1 MMPDLSGRASSASMV
16 SESVLDFVLR
26 ARDSSVLFPLH
37 CELVQGPATAAY
49 ARRREADDVLVSA
62 SEPDVE
68 AGAFQYAEELSA

>member
-16 SESVLDFVLR
+16 SELVLGFVLG
-26 ARDSSVLFPLH
+26 ACDYAMLFPLH
-37 CELVQGPATAAY
+37 YEFIQGPAATAY
-49 ARRREADDVLVSA
+49 ALRWEAHDVLMAA